1 MDIVIGLLLAT
12 ILPSAAT
19 CQGRGISSP
28 RSVCFQTSRFSG
40 RDTLASSRH
49 ASGVIPNGQGG
60 RARGKGQTMSQTR
73 KLFGGLLVLIL
84 GAAAGC
90 GVGSGGGGGGTANSG
105 LPRGTIVAS
114 LTDAQVN
121 TLCDALAIP
130 AGGYGKSQ
138 SCGDAGTQSDGANQ
152 ADCFT
157 LLRAFGSICPQVTVG
172 NKEDCANDIGTDLCA
187 FETKAGCAA
196 IRACL

>member
-1 MDIVIGLLLAT
+1 
-12 ILPSAAT
+12 
-19 CQGRGISSP
+19 
-28 RSVCFQTSRFSG
+28 
-40 RDTLASSRH
+40 
-49 ASGVIPNGQGG
+49 
-60 RARGKGQTMSQTR
+60 MSQTR
-73 KLFGGLLVLIL
+73 KLFGGILVLTSVLIL
-84 GAAAGC
+84 GAATGC
-90 GVGSGGGGGGTANSG
+90 GGGSGSGGGAGSGGGGSGGGGAGGGGTANSG

-157 LLRAFGSICPQVTVG
+157 LLRAFGSVCPTVTVG
-172 NKEDCANDIGTDLCA
+172 DKEDCANDIKTDLCA
-187 FETKAGCAA
+187 LETKAGCAA
-196 IRACL
+196 IRACFADQ